1 MVRAAQ
7 WQARVVRSH
16 RGLGRLGA
24 LFFGYI
30 TVRSAELLHSV
41 VTDVNYTCVCVV
53 NLLMEMKKKT

>member
-24 LFFGYI
+24 LFFVYI
-30 TVRSAELLHSV
+30 TAQSAGLLHSV
-41 VTDVNYTCVCVV
+41 ISDVNYTCVCVV
-53 NLLMEMKKKT
+53 NLLMEIKKNT